1 MIKAQYFVYTRNRY
15 IDYKTFFSPSEE
27 LCPKETRKKFLKEIR
42 GVIDIETYDDPLNT
56 PRWLYSCSN
65 GLLLFGVGIMNSELS
80 ETYNV
85 DFANRPVRGF
95 FGIVLSVS
103 NSEICLPMDL
113 KFFSQLYK
121 MYIEPIWELDREH
134 FQTQTIEI
142 DIKKFINDCTHLIYP
157 VNKDLSLNYHN
168 DKCVILGNVD
178 SEDAFSNALTLGH
191 EISIVTGFNNKKHA
205 YSVDSDYKY
214 MNAIVNKVT
223 EREEKN
229 FNKEQ
234 EQIYYDNLTHGIV
247 IDEIAEKPK
256 KVLRPK
262 LITICLLIIIVL
274 LLIIC
279 PRSCRNSQMNQ
290 SLSVSGDTI
299 QTQNIK

>member
-142 DIKKFINDCTHLIYP
+142 DIKEFINDCTHLIYP

-178 SEDAFSNALTLGH
+178 SEDAFSNALTLGY

-223 EREEKN
+223 KREEKN

-234 EQIYYDNLTHGIV
+234 EQIYYDNLTHRIV

-299 QTQNIK
+299 QIQNIK

>member
-65 GLLLFGVGIMNSELS
+65 GLLLFGVGIMNSKLS

-142 DIKKFINDCTHLIYP
+142 DIKEFINDCTHLIYP

-247 IDEIAEKPK
+247 IDKIAEKPK

-299 QTQNIK
+299 QIQNIK

>member
-1 MIKAQYFVYTRNRY
+1 
-15 IDYKTFFSPSEE
+15 
-27 LCPKETRKKFLKEIR
+27 
-42 GVIDIETYDDPLNT
+42 
-56 PRWLYSCSN
+56 
-65 GLLLFGVGIMNSELS
+65 
-80 ETYNV
+80 
-85 DFANRPVRGF
+85 
-95 FGIVLSVS
+95 
-103 NSEICLPMDL
+103 
-113 KFFSQLYK
+113 
-121 MYIEPIWELDREH
+121 
-134 FQTQTIEI
+134 
-142 DIKKFINDCTHLIYP
+142 
-157 VNKDLSLNYHN
+157 
-168 DKCVILGNVD
+168 VD

-247 IDEIAEKPK
+247 IDKIAEKPK

-299 QTQNIK
+299 QIQNIK